1 MKLPLPPSWQ
11 ARVGAELEQP
21 YFHELRAFVD
31 QERRRATV
39 YPPEAEV
46 FTALELTPYEQ
57 VKVLILGQDPYHGP
71 GQAHGLAFSVRPGV
85 RPPPSLANIFRELRD
100 EMGCPV
106 PPHGSLVWWAR
117 QGVLLL
123 NAVLTV
129 REGEPNSHK
138 GKGWEKFTDAVI
150 RAVAERPDPVVF
162 VLWGGYAAKKEAL
175 IGAPHYVHRSAHP
188 SPLSAKRGF
197 FGSTPFTII
206 NGELKRSGNE
216 PIQWCIPAEPPAR

>member
-11 ARVGAELEQP
+11 ARVSAELDKP
-21 YFHELRAFVD
+21 YFQKLREFVD
-31 QERRRATV
+31 GERRRATV
-39 YPPEAEV
+39 YPPEDEV
-46 FTALELTPYEQ
+46 FTALERTPYEQ
-57 VKVLILGQDPYHGP
+57 VKVMILGQDPYHGP

-85 RPPPSLANIFRELRD
+85 RPPPSLVNIFKELRD

-106 PPHGSLVWWAR
+106 PNHGCLFSWAD

-129 REGEPNSHK
+129 RDGEPNSHK

-150 RAVAERPDPVVF
+150 RALAEREDPVVF

-175 IGAPHYVHRSAHP
+175 IGAPHFIHKSAHP
-188 SPLSAKRGF
+188 SPLSARRGF

-206 NGELKRSGNE
+206 NRELKRSGKK
-216 PIQWCIPAEPPAR
+216 PVDWCIPDI